1 MVCFK
6 GLQQDGGLYFSVVD
20 VEDALAELGSSF
32 LVHHSLHKPKAA
44 QVPTIEP
51 SSFAHRFSIRVERG
65 ADDGSE
71 AYYSQSVCHDMSS
84 LIPEFFLCSGVK
96 LLSGRLDGGRICFY
110 IGSFA
115 ISLFNG
121 N

>member
-6 GLQQDGGLYFSVVD
+6 GFQREGGLYLYVVD
-20 VEDALAELGSSF
+20 AEDAPTESGCSF
-32 LVHHSLHKPKAA
+32 LVHRSLHKPKAA

-51 SSFAHRFSIRVERG
+51 SSFAHLFSIRVERG

-84 LIPEFFLCSGVK
+84 LIPEFFYARVLNYCQE
-96 LLSGRLDGGRICFY
+96 
-110 IGSFA
+110 GSMGAEFA
-115 ISLFNG
+115 FI
-121 N
+121 